1 MMICF
6 ITISPS
12 MPLWHKELIFYLYF
26 LGTALSGQRGNKLQ
40 LKLRFDIDTDSN
52 LHFATFIRHR
62 KLASHTFVQVLYV

>member
-12 MPLWHKELIFYLYF
+12 MPIWHKELIFYLYF
-26 LGTALSGQRGNKLQ
+26 FLGTVLSGQRGNKLQ

-52 LHFATFIRHR
+52 LHFATFIKHR
-62 KLASHTFVQVLYV
+62 KLTAHTFA

>member
-12 MPLWHKELIFYLYF
+12 MPMAQRADILLVFF
-26 LGTALSGQRGNKLQ
+26 LGTVLLGQRGNKLQ

-52 LHFATFIRHR
+52 LHFATFIKHR
-62 KLASHTFVQVLYV
+62 KLTAHTFA